1 MVTLKGNIANLEG
14 TSGDQKPNDV
24 PVNTIFRELDTNCSY
39 YFTGESWV
47 EIPSSGG
54 GGGGSTDSY
63 NDLENK
69 PQINSVTLSGNKS
82 LANLGIQGELTFDNS
97 PTEDSTNPVTSGG
110 VYSALANKQDTLTID
125 SAPTESSTNPVESGG
140 VYSALGDKQD
150 TLVFEGT
157 YNASTNKAA
166 TESTVSGAVS
176 TAIGNLSKSDVGL
189 DNVTNNAQVKA
200 VSGSVTNGG
209 IATFGADGATVADSG
224 KTIETS
230 LTDTND
236 KLPTS
241 KAIRDNV
248 AANATLASGYTVD
261 TSETSITSS
270 TKINDAIE
278 QLDYRTATNKTN
290 ILLNWGGGKNLFNPT
305 QQSTSGTGYTLTR
318 NADNTFHLVSTGSNS
333 QQFFTLG
340 TFTPSTTGTYY
351 LTSGKVG
358 GNNNTAGIYVK
369 VGEAYYWAG
378 TEEGEGIVLTLT
390 GGTSYT
396 VTCKLSASQTLD
408 YLFKPMIR
416 SQGDSTYQPYTISQD
431 SGLPNTAITPALIE
445 CVDNGAKNYAS
456 INAVTSVANYVDI
469 PINIKAGT
477 YVLLVGSLSSTSQNT
492 NCRIGFYKRPDAI
505 THSWIDVGSNKSV
518 IIDVPSE
525 CDVLRIFAG
534 NTTSTTSGYSVTFTN
549 LMLCKESEW
558 NVSQTYQPYAMSNVE
573 LTTFAPTVKD
583 SGSTFTV
590 GTDYTLCDA
599 CTLTIP
605 IAGNGQSIRVAN
617 IMASLTFNNSAPR
630 GIILSTSNSTT
641 DYDSNLK
648 LLAKIES
655 TEYIRLSAQC
665 EFFNYSN
672 SPTNVY
678 VWVKSSSSA
687 INRVISSMQLL
698 N

>member
-1 MVTLKGNIANLEG
+1 MITLKGNIANLEG
-14 TSGDQKPNDV
+14 TSSDQKPNDV

-39 YFTGESWV
+39 YFTGEAWV

-54 GGGGSTDSY
+54 GGGGGTDSY

-82 LANLGIQGELTFDNS
+82 LANLGIQGELTFDNE

-140 VYSALGDKQD
+140 VYTALGNKQD
-150 TLVFEGT
+150 TLTFDGT

-290 ILLNWGGGKNLFNPT
+290 ILLSADQSTIYNYINPT
-305 QQSTSGTGYTLTR
+305 ISQTVTKTDGGANITITR
-318 NADNTFHLVSTGSNS
+318 NADNSLTINGTMGSSNIAVGIES
-333 QQFFTLG
+333 SKEFPAGQYVF
-340 TFTPSTTGTYY
+340 
-351 LTSGKVG
+351 SGVP
-358 GNNNTAGIYVK
+358 
-369 VGEAYYWAG
+369 
-378 TEEGEGIVLTLT
+378 
-390 GGTSYT
+390 
-396 VTCKLSASQTLD
+396 SASVDGVAMYVSYSGGYYAT
-408 YLFKPMIR
+408 I
-416 SQGDSTYQPYTISQD
+416 GDGQK
-431 SGLPNTAITPALIE
+431 TAT
-445 CVDNGAKNYAS
+445 
-456 INAVTSVANYVDI
+456 VA
-469 PINIKAGT
+469 
-477 YVLLVGSLSSTSQNT
+477 
-492 NCRIGFYKRPDAI
+492 F
-505 THSWIDVGSNKSV
+505 
-518 IIDVPSE
+518 E
-525 CDVLRIFAG
+525 
-534 NTTSTTSGYSVTFTN
+534 
-549 LMLCKESEW
+549 
-558 NVSQTYQPYAMSNVE
+558 
-573 LTTFAPTVKD
+573 
-583 SGSTFTV
+583 SGSTY
-590 GTDYTLCDA
+590 GTAILFHKNPTGTTYTFDNLKSGWA
-599 CTLTIP
+599 
-605 IAGNGQSIRVAN
+605 
-617 IMASLTFNNSAPR
+617 
-630 GIILSTSNSTT
+630 STT
-641 DYDSNLK
+641 V
-648 LLAKIES
+648 
-655 TEYIRLSAQC
+655 RSATV
-665 EFFNYSN
+665 S
-672 SPTNVY
+672 
-678 VWVKSSSSA
+678 
-687 INRVISSMQLL
+687 
-698 N
+698 